1 MVGNYGEAMN
11 YLAIDNR
18 FGLWKNLGA
27 LIWKSSKEKEKSLR
41 IEISNWVC
49 FVKEYLRS
57 SQLLDL
63 RVCFNVWLYLH
74 LLSNLIVKDLIDFVM
89 TNCKLISC
97 DWCE

>member
-18 FGLWKNLGA
+18 FGLWKNVGA

-63 RVCFNVWLYLH
+63 RECVSMCDY
-74 LLSNLIVKDLIDFVM
+74 IY
-89 TNCKLISC
+89 IS
-97 DWCE
+97 